1 MQVNLGGRVA
11 WVAGPP
17 SPVKDAIVAALAANG
32 ATLAA
37 EHPDILVDTAPVP
50 DATPSVRPS
59 GRIVVVTW
67 ALGLVPARGE
77 GDLAVAAAGVIARVR
92 ILAMELAGDGILVN
106 AVAVGALEGDRLA
119 ARLRTHAQF
128 GPATSDDVANAVL
141 FLVDPDSSYLTGH
154 VLTVDGGYTAGY
166 ARDF

>member
-1 MQVNLGGRVA
+1 MQVDLAGRVA

-32 ATLAA
+32 ASLASDN
-37 EHPDILVDTAPVP
+37 PDIFVDTAPAP
-50 DATPSVRPS
+50 DAMPTVQAG
-59 GRIVVVTW
+59 GRIVVVTS
-67 ALGLVPARGE
+67 ALGIVPARGE
-77 GDLAVAAAGVIARVR
+77 GDLAVAAASVIARMR
-92 ILAMELAGDGILVN
+92 TWAMELAGDGILVN

-128 GPATSDDVANAVL
+128 GPATAGDVANAVL

-154 VLTVDGGYTAGY
+154 VLTVDGGHTAGY

>member
-1 MQVNLGGRVA
+1 MQVNLAGRVA
-11 WVAGPP
+11 RVAGPP

-32 ATLAA
+32 AARGPDN
-37 EHPDILVDTAPVP
+37 PDIFVDTAPLP
-50 DATPSVRPS
+50 DAMPSVRAG
-59 GRIVVVTW
+59 GRIVVVTS

-77 GDLAVAAAGVIARVR
+77 GEVAVAAAAVIARVR
-92 ILAMELAGDGILVN
+92 TLAMALAGDGILVN

-128 GPATSDDVANAVL
+128 GPATPDDVANAVL